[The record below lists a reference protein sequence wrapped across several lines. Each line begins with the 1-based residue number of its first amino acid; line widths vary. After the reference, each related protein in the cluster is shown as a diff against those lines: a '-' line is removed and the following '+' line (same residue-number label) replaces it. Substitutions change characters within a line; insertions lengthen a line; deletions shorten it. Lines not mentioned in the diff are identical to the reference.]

1 MEGLENVFLLL
12 KGFAILVLSFVLI
25 VYIILGVVLT
35 KLNKKI
41 YGKATILAWLP
52 FFNIY
57 LLGKLTIG
65 RLMGFVLV
73 FFSLLGTRYEF
84 SNDGNTVIYVI
95 IPDFLRPYYLVFTAL
110 IIISLFICAIVKLN
124 KLSKGEENYINEV
137 YLNQKTKK
145 EIEEEDEAISIV
157 KWDDDSTSVNQA
169 SLTKE
174 QNNDTI
180 TKNLPIEE
188 EFNDQINNISVNFTM
203 NQVEE
208 KPIETPIISNESSNL
223 SPYSD
228 EPYDYDNPKIQEAID
243 NIIYNNN
250 KEDIENM

>member
-1 MEGLENVFLLL
+1 MEGLENDFLLL
-12 KGFAILVLSFVLI
+12 KGFVILVLSFVFI

-157 KWDDDSTSVNQA
+157 KWDDDSTSVN
-169 SLTKE
+169 
-174 QNNDTI
+174 
-180 TKNLPIEE
+180 
-188 EFNDQINNISVNFTM
+188 FTM

>member
-84 SNDGNTVIYVI
+84 SNGGNTVIYVI
-95 IPDFLRPYYLVFTAL
+95 IPDFLRPYYLVFYAL

-157 KWDDDSTSVNQA
+157 KWDDDFNDNQIYPIMQDNNINKTDL
-169 SLTKE
+169 SNEKVYDYMSNNIIDSNKKDDVIEKTKE
-174 QNNDTI
+174 EIPILNDENKIENNFSS
-180 TKNLPIEE
+180 EE
-188 EFNDQINNISVNFTM
+188 
-203 NQVEE
+203 
-208 KPIETPIISNESSNL
+208 
-223 SPYSD
+223 
-228 EPYDYDNPKIQEAID
+228 YDYNNPKIQEAID
-243 NIIYNNN
+243 NIIYNN
-250 KEDIENM
+250 KDIDTM

>member
-12 KGFAILVLSFVLI
+12 KGFVILVLSFVFI

-84 SNDGNTVIYVI
+84 SNNGNTVIYVI

-157 KWDDDSTSVNQA
+157 KWDDDSTSVN
-169 SLTKE
+169 
-174 QNNDTI
+174 
-180 TKNLPIEE
+180 
-188 EFNDQINNISVNFTM
+188 FTM

>member
-12 KGFAILVLSFVLI
+12 KGFVIFVLIFVFI

-41 YGKATILAWLP
+41 YGKSTILAWLP
-52 FFNIY
+52 FFNVY

-73 FFSLLGTRYEF
+73 LFSLLGTRYEF
-84 SNDGNTVIYVI
+84 SNGGNTIIYVI
-95 IPDFLRPYYLVFTAL
+95 IPDFLRPYYLAFTAL
-110 IIISLFICAIVKLN
+110 IIISLFIYAIVKLN
-124 KLSKGEENYINEV
+124 KSSKGEENYINEV

-145 EIEEEDEAISIV
+145 EIEEEDEDISIV
-157 KWDDDSTSVNQA
+157 KWDDNDSISVNQV

-174 QNNDTI
+174 LNNDNI

-208 KPIETPIISNESSNL
+208 KTMETPILSNESSDL
-223 SPYSD
+223 SSYYD

-243 NIIYNNN
+243 DIIYNKN
-250 KEDIENM
+250 KEDI